1 MKQMIIIPGAEKAIL
16 LNKPLAII
24 LETIQLAPCS
34 PMVNT
39 LKLCIAEA
47 IRQKL
52 TKRFKGTFRVNFG
65 LDDGS
70 LHVGNILYRATI
82 IP

>member
-1 MKQMIIIPGAEKAIL
+1 
-16 LNKPLAII
+16 
-24 LETIQLAPCS
+24 
-34 PMVNT
+34 MVNT

-65 LDDGS
+65 LMG
-70 LHVGNILYRATI
+70 LCMLATSYI
-82 IP
+82 ALQSSHEPECAATPR